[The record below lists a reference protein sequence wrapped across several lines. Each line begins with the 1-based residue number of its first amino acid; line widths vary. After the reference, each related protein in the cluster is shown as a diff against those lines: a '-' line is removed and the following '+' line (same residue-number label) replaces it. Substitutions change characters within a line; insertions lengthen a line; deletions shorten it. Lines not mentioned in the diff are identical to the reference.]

1 MSLATEHEY
10 ALLAA
15 VDARR
20 AALVDTVCELVRINT
35 VNPYSGEDAGGDE
48 AAGQDAVEAH
58 LRALGAHI
66 RRFEPPPDT
75 YTRAHVIGPRNRS
88 WTNRPNVVGEWEFGN
103 AESGPRI
110 ILVGHIDTVGVQGM
124 ADPFGA
130 DVRDG
135 AIWGRGTSDDK
146 GGLAS
151 GLTAVEALLTMAEG
165 LNGRLTYM
173 SVVDEECNG
182 SGAGIIACALAGIRA
197 DMAVSLDGGDLEIVR
212 GCNGC
217 LTAEVTVHGLAGHGA
232 LGNGVNAIEKGLHVA
247 RAILRF
253 GDERLRVH
261 PECLLNLGTFRG
273 GTLPPVIPGEASMG
287 MNIVYELDEAA
298 AAKEQ
303 TGVWGGKL
311 VWDALAGAVRRAEA
325 DDEWLRE
332 HPSDIEWVKDLVPY
346 SIAEDAP
353 VVVGMREAARD
364 VLGREPEVTRMVAW
378 TDSCWLNVLADTPV
392 VVFSG
397 ANEGTVHGPDEN
409 IRVDDLVQATKA
421 VALYL
426 YRALSSV

>member
-1 MSLATEHEY
+1 MALFKRRNKSPAPEEQKKDVELQEELNELTAAQTAQNVDRAVNEAERTFSDATLSDIRDISLIERGRCPECGSRTEMLVSSRVCSTCGWYRWRAQEANSCVVHLATGEKIKCDKIY
-10 ALLAA
+10 NVKGNNVLCIRDD
-15 VDARR
+15 V
-20 AALVDTVCELVRINT
+20 VR
-35 VNPYSGEDAGGDE
+35 
-48 AAGQDAVEAH
+48 H
-58 LRALGAHI
+58 LISQSSI
-66 RRFEPPPDT
+66 RR
-75 YTRAHVIGPRNRS
+75 
-88 WTNRPNVVGEWEFGN
+88 
-103 AESGPRI
+103 
-110 ILVGHIDTVGVQGM
+110 IDYV
-124 ADPFGA
+124 
-130 DVRDG
+130 
-135 AIWGRGTSDDK
+135 W
-146 GGLAS
+146 
-151 GLTAVEALLTMAEG
+151 
-165 LNGRLTYM
+165 
-173 SVVDEECNG
+173 DEEK
-182 SGAGIIACALAGIRA
+182 
-197 DMAVSLDGGDLEIVR
+197 LE
-212 GCNGC
+212 
-217 LTAEVTVHGLAGHGA
+217 
-232 LGNGVNAIEKGLHVA
+232 VA
-247 RAILRF
+247 QERF
-253 GDERLRVH
+253 H
-261 PECLLNLGTFRG
+261 
-273 GTLPPVIPGEASMG
+273 
-287 MNIVYELDEAA
+287 
-298 AAKEQ
+298 KEQ